1 MPAESLRKDLE
12 HLIMYH
18 VGLTCCIKTDIIII
32 TFPIITLST
41 DIMELTKADKR
52 QLKDIIRR
60 GILRR
65 CEEWLKETSEL
76 INKEYG
82 DDENAF
88 DRCME
93 VTKRSRDYYKETME
107 REDYYRNT
115 MIELGVYILLKEGY
129 LTFDDLS
136 ELRPEVQSDIKQRMN
151 L

>member
-1 MPAESLRKDLE
+1 
-12 HLIMYH
+12 
-18 VGLTCCIKTDIIII
+18 
-32 TFPIITLST
+32 
-41 DIMELTKADKR
+41 MELTKADKR
-52 QLKDIIRR
+52 QLKEIIQR

-93 VTKRSRDYYKETME
+93 VTKRSRDYYKEAME

-115 MIELGVYILLKEGY
+115 MIELGVYVLLKEGY

-136 ELRPEVQSDIKQRMN
+136 ELRPEVQSDIKQRIG

>member
-1 MPAESLRKDLE
+1 
-12 HLIMYH
+12 
-18 VGLTCCIKTDIIII
+18 
-32 TFPIITLST
+32 
-41 DIMELTKADKR
+41 MELTKAGKR

-76 INKEYG
+76 ISKPYD

-93 VTKRSRDYYKETME
+93 VTKRSRDYYKEAME

-115 MIELGVYILLKEGY
+115 MIELGVYVLLREGY

-136 ELRPEVQSDIKQRMN
+136 ELRPEVQSDIKQRVN

>member
-1 MPAESLRKDLE
+1 
-12 HLIMYH
+12 
-18 VGLTCCIKTDIIII
+18 
-32 TFPIITLST
+32 
-41 DIMELTKADKR
+41 MELTKADKR

-76 INKEYG
+76 ISKPYD

-93 VTKRSRDYYKETME
+93 VTKRSRDYYKEAME

-115 MIELGVYILLKEGY
+115 MIELGVYVLLREGY

-136 ELRPEVQSDIKQRMN
+136 ELRPEVQSDIKQRIG

>member
-1 MPAESLRKDLE
+1 
-12 HLIMYH
+12 
-18 VGLTCCIKTDIIII
+18 
-32 TFPIITLST
+32 
-41 DIMELTKADKR
+41 MELTKADKR

-76 INKEYG
+76 ISKEYG

-93 VTKRSRDYYKETME
+93 VTKRSRDYFKEAMQ

-115 MIELGVYILLKEGY
+115 MMLSGAGVLLAEGY
-129 LTFDDLS
+129 LTLEDIKDCR
-136 ELRPEVQSDIKQRMN
+136 EEVQTSIKFWARMED
-151 L
+151 

>member
-1 MPAESLRKDLE
+1 
-12 HLIMYH
+12 
-18 VGLTCCIKTDIIII
+18 
-32 TFPIITLST
+32 
-41 DIMELTKADKR
+41 MELTKADKR

-60 GILRR
+60 GILRQ

-76 INKEYG
+76 ISKPYD

-93 VTKRSRDYYKETME
+93 VTKRSRDYYKEAME

-115 MIELGVYILLKEGY
+115 MIELGVYVLLREGY

-136 ELRPEVQSDIKQRMN
+136 ELRPDVQSDIKQRMN

>member
-1 MPAESLRKDLE
+1 
-12 HLIMYH
+12 
-18 VGLTCCIKTDIIII
+18 
-32 TFPIITLST
+32 
-41 DIMELTKADKR
+41 MELTKADNR

-76 INKEYG
+76 ISKEYG
-82 DDENAF
+82 EDENAF

-93 VTKRSRDYYKETME
+93 VTKRSRDYFKEAMG

-115 MIELGVYILLKEGY
+115 MIELGVYVLLREGY
-129 LTFDDLS
+129 LTFEDLT
-136 ELRPEVQSDIKQRMN
+136 ELRPEVQSDIKQRVN

>member
-1 MPAESLRKDLE
+1 
-12 HLIMYH
+12 
-18 VGLTCCIKTDIIII
+18 
-32 TFPIITLST
+32 
-41 DIMELTKADKR
+41 MELTKADKR

-76 INKEYG
+76 ISKPYD

-93 VTKRSRDYYKETME
+93 VTKRSRDYYKEAME

-115 MIELGVYILLKEGY
+115 MIELGVYVLLREGY
-129 LTFDDLS
+129 LSFEDLT

>member
-1 MPAESLRKDLE
+1 
-12 HLIMYH
+12 
-18 VGLTCCIKTDIIII
+18 
-32 TFPIITLST
+32 
-41 DIMELTKADKR
+41 MELTKADKR

-76 INKEYG
+76 ICKEYG
-82 DDENAF
+82 EDENAF

-93 VTKRSRDYYKETME
+93 VTKRSRDYYKEAME

-115 MIELGVYILLKEGY
+115 MIELGVYVLLREGY
-129 LTFDDLS
+129 LTFEDLT
-136 ELRPEVQSDIKQRMN
+136 ELRPEVQFNIKQRMN

>member
-1 MPAESLRKDLE
+1 
-12 HLIMYH
+12 
-18 VGLTCCIKTDIIII
+18 
-32 TFPIITLST
+32 
-41 DIMELTKADKR
+41 MELTKTDKR

-76 INKEYG
+76 ISKEY

-93 VTKRSRDYYKETME
+93 VTKRSRDYFKEAMR

-115 MIELGVYILLKEGY
+115 MMISGAGVLLAEGY
-129 LTFDDLS
+129 LTLEDIK
-136 ELRPEVQSDIKQRMN
+136 ECREEVQAAIRFWARMDE
-151 L
+151 

>member
-1 MPAESLRKDLE
+1 
-12 HLIMYH
+12 
-18 VGLTCCIKTDIIII
+18 
-32 TFPIITLST
+32 
-41 DIMELTKADKR
+41 MELTKADKR
-52 QLKDIIRR
+52 QLKDIIQR

-93 VTKRSRDYYKETME
+93 VTKRSRDYYKEAME

-115 MIELGVYILLKEGY
+115 MMLSGTGVLLAEGY
-129 LTFDDLS
+129 LTLEDIKDCR
-136 ELRPEVQSDIKQRMN
+136 EEVQTSIKFWARMED
-151 L
+151 

>member
-1 MPAESLRKDLE
+1 
-12 HLIMYH
+12 
-18 VGLTCCIKTDIIII
+18 
-32 TFPIITLST
+32 
-41 DIMELTKADKR
+41 MELTKADKR

-76 INKEYG
+76 ISKPY
-82 DDENAF
+82 DSDENAF

-93 VTKRSRDYYKETME
+93 VTKRSRDYYKEAME

-115 MIELGVYILLKEGY
+115 MIELGVYVLLKEGY

-136 ELRPEVQSDIKQRMN
+136 ELRPEVQSDIKQRIG

>member
-1 MPAESLRKDLE
+1 
-12 HLIMYH
+12 
-18 VGLTCCIKTDIIII
+18 
-32 TFPIITLST
+32 
-41 DIMELTKADKR
+41 MELTKADKR

-76 INKEYG
+76 ISKEYG
-82 DDENAF
+82 EDENSF

-93 VTKRSRDYYKETME
+93 VTKRSRDYYKEAME

-115 MIELGVYILLKEGY
+115 MIELGVYVLLREGY
-129 LTFDDLS
+129 LTFDDLT
-136 ELRPEVQSDIKQRMN
+136 ELRPEVQSDIKQRAN